1 MSNHIKG
8 NWFVSLF
15 KMHTMLTVDLV
26 KIANSENYR
35 ETTRRNARFEL
46 DNRKNTI

>member
-15 KMHTMLTVDLV
+15 KMRTMLTVDLV

-35 ETTRRNARFEL
+35 ETTRRNARIEL
-46 DNRKNTI
+46 DNRRNTI

>member
-8 NWFVSLF
+8 NWFVSIF
-15 KMHTMLTVDLV
+15 KMRTMMTVDLV

-35 ETTRRNARFEL
+35 DTTRRNAWIEL
-46 DNRKNTI
+46 DNRRNTI